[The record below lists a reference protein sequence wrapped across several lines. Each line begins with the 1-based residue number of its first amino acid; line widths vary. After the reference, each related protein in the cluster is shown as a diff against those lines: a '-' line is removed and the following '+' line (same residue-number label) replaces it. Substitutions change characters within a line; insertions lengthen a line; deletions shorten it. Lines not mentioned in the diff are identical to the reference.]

1 MLVCI
6 ARTYFYCR
14 GLHCIVQSDILHNT
28 QVPEGFV
35 NLNVGLLNIQG
46 NNFSQLQ
53 QIALGD
59 FHKRLSP
66 YFNLIFTITLRYF

>member
-6 ARTYFYCR
+6 AQTYFYCR

-35 NLNVGLLNIQG
+35 NLNVG
-46 NNFSQLQ
+46 
-53 QIALGD
+53 
-59 FHKRLSP
+59 RLKFKGIVFPNS
-66 YFNLIFTITLRYF
+66 NKL